1 MAYVDYKEILST
13 ARQKFIDGEYKIAES
28 LLQQILLI
36 NNRIPEVFHMLATI
50 YYDRSQFSKSIKH
63 FKRAIEI
70 DPTYTDASIGLSI
83 ILNDLGR
90 YEEGKK
96 IFQEAQDILK
106 KKTSR
111 QADPFIDGKL
121 SEKHIEIGD
130 LYFQFSRF
138 DEALE
143 QFYKGYSL
151 VQNPETKMKIIDTYA
166 KKGDEDKA
174 VQELKT
180 YVKDYPQDL
189 KAQVRL
195 GQIYYNS
202 NRIPDAVDQWEKVL
216 FRDPD
221 NEEAQRFI
229 RISQH
234 SRQTNI

>member
-1 MAYVDYKEILST
+1 MAYVDYKEMLGT
-13 ARQKFIDGEYKIAES
+13 ARQKFIESDYKIAES

-96 IFQEAQDILK
+96 IFLEAQEILK
-106 KKTSR
+106 KKNSR

-121 SEKHIEIGD
+121 AEKHVEIGE

-143 QFYKGYSL
+143 QFYKAYRMS
-151 VQNPETKMKIIDTYA
+151 QTPEIKMKIIDTYQ
-166 KKGDEDKA
+166 KKGDDEKA

-180 YVKDYPQDL
+180 YIKDYPQDL

-195 GQIYYNS
+195 GQMHYDFS
-202 NRIPDAVDQWEKVL
+202 RIPEAIDQWEKVL
-216 FRDPD
+216 FRDPE
-221 NEEAQRFI
+221 NEDAKRLLKV
-229 RISQH
+229 SQNN
-234 SRQTNI
+234 RQTML